1 MASPEKGMSP
11 IKLRA
16 TKHEE
21 FAGKKVSMLLSSNAK
36 KTIRQMDSGLLT
48 PEKAIRRRT
57 NTLNSTMVRKEHSSM
72 KKGLDRPIDEKAEM
86 QKFAG
91 KQIQNSIKL
100 LQNTIRK
107 VNITQL

>member
-1 MASPEKGMSP
+1 
-11 IKLRA
+11 
-16 TKHEE
+16 
-21 FAGKKVSMLLSSNAK
+21 
-36 KTIRQMDSGLLT
+36 
-48 PEKAIRRRT
+48 
-57 NTLNSTMVRKEHSSM
+57 M